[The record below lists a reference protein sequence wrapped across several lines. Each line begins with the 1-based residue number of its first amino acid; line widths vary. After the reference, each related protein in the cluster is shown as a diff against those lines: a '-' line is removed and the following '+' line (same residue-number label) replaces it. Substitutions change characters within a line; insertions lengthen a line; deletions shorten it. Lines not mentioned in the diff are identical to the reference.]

1 MSGLRNQKSK
11 LRNAI
16 YDIRD
21 KLING
26 IEDKVLEEKEVKL
39 LHEEMLDLF
48 LKFQDVCN
56 DLNREWE
63 VYKEIDKQ
71 ARLQAEYNQVH
82 GVVDETS
89 KLVSEYEDS
98 FEIRK

>member
-16 YDIRD
+16 YDTRD

-56 DLNREWE
+56 DLN
-63 VYKEIDKQ
+63 
-71 ARLQAEYNQVH
+71 
-82 GVVDETS
+82 
-89 KLVSEYEDS
+89 
-98 FEIRK
+98 